1 MLDVFK
7 RKQRVDLELRDGR
20 KIEIPAIALPDRSRP
35 VHPTQL
41 YSAIDGALLGW
52 LLWSFFPYRRR
63 DGEAI
68 ALLLTIHPIT
78 RFLLEIIRTD
88 EPAVFGTGLTISQNV
103 SLILLAC
110 GAGLWWYLSRQPR
123 GVVWPLVSTSAEPRR
138 T

>member
-1 MLDVFK
+1 MPNCECWNLFK
-7 RKQRVDLELRDGR
+7 SQQAVHLALRDGR
-20 KIEIPAIALPDRSRP
+20 TIDIPAITLPDRSRP

-41 YSAIDGALLGW
+41 YSAIDGGILGW

-103 SLILLAC
+103 SLGLLAC

-123 GVVWPLVSTSAEPRR
+123 GVVWPLNQNV
-138 T
+138 